1 MKRRLKLVALA
12 TAEMALDVL
21 RARVRVEIARELLAD
36 ARERVDA
43 VERAAA
49 EMRAADV
56 PPHEWN

>member
-12 TAEMALDVL
+12 TAEVALDVV

-43 VERAAA
+43 VERVAA
-49 EMRAADV
+49 EMRAAKV
-56 PPHEWN
+56 PPSEWN